1 MGRFKLGG
9 GGDDS
14 STIGKMLVWSF
25 ALETAC
31 LKKAVEKKNQP
42 KRKKTNHCGSKKK
55 FSSLKKPK
63 KKTTDGSFDEAL
75 QIL

>member
-1 MGRFKLGG
+1 MGRFKLWG

-31 LKKAVEKKNQP
+31 LKKAVEKKISQ
-42 KRKKTNHCGSKKK
+42 KEKKQTVEARK
-55 FSSLKKPK
+55 SSVV
-63 KKTTDGSFDEAL
+63 
-75 QIL
+75 

>member
-1 MGRFKLGG
+1 MGRFKLWG

-31 LKKAVEKKNQP
+31 LKKAVEKKISQ
-42 KRKKTNHCGSKKK
+42 KEKKQTTVEARK
-55 FSSLKKPK
+55 SSVV
-63 KKTTDGSFDEAL
+63 
-75 QIL
+75 